1 MKISLRVSSVWKYWV
16 REPHLTPSLESHRN
30 QGEMAHTCRGTIN
43 LASAHIDTED
53 SCGILLC
60 NGARTYHLKA
70 GSEVDR
76 QQWITVLELAK
87 AKAIRVMKTQSGRAH
102 SAQGV
107 CVTGVTVS
115 HQRVWESKA
124 FGKSNDQEAQGSL
137 VQFRRPKAY
146 VCPSHLVECTLHS
159 EGAALP
165 RCLWVADLGTD
176 MFPVPGAMYAF
187 F

>member
-1 MKISLRVSSVWKYWV
+1 
-16 REPHLTPSLESHRN
+16 
-30 QGEMAHTCRGTIN
+30 MAHTCRGTIN

-107 CVTGVTVS
+107 YMTGAMVS
-115 HQRVWESKA
+115 HQRMWESKA
-124 FGKSNDQEAQGSL
+124 LGNSSDQETQRSL
-137 VQFRRPKAY
+137 VQFRRPKAC
-146 VCPSHLVECTLHS
+146 VC
-159 EGAALP
+159 ALP
-165 RCLWVADLGTD
+165 TWSG
-176 MFPVPGAMYAF
+176 VPSTVRELLCQGVCGRLTWAQTCFQCQGAMYAF